1 MSKHGFSRFGFSDKN
16 FEKGQQEYLNQ
27 HIRLLL
33 GAIWGGRVLE
43 QRTHGL
49 IINPRCF
56 QCEAT
61 IKVSGK
67 TTLCVLCGAEN
78 NTMGSTAV

>member
-33 GAIWGGRVLE
+33 GAIWGWGGGPVLE
-43 QRTHGL
+43 QRTHHKPDML
-49 IINPRCF
+49 P
-56 QCEAT
+56 
-61 IKVSGK
+61 V
-67 TTLCVLCGAEN
+67 
-78 NTMGSTAV
+78 